1 MASDLTPAHVL
12 SVLTT
17 IGRHTVPAAGQRELN
32 AEALNERAADWWMI
46 LSGMGVGCA
55 DLSAAASRCIASSRW
70 RPEIADIVAALRG
83 PEASRQGTEAIAA
96 EDLAALDRWADVVA
110 SMGGVVPE
118 WSAVRAAVSD
128 PSRPTRALVVFG
140 DPARVD
146 RIAAAV
152 MRLGGWS
159 AVVRART
166 GERLPGSD
174 PWRDYGFAWRSL
186 YAGTDTAEPSAR
198 MLTGH
203 ATRALGD
210 QGPPALTD
218 REATTLQAELAH
230 RLARRG

>member
-1 MASDLTPAHVL
+1 MLTIEDVL
-12 SVLTT
+12 AVLRR
-17 IGRHTVPAAGQRELN
+17 IARHTVPATGQRELSDEL
-32 AEALNERAADWWMI
+32 AAERALDWLQI
-46 LSGMGVGCA
+46 LQSMGVDPDA
-55 DLSAAASRCIASSRW
+55 LRAAAARCVATSKW

-83 PEASRQGTEAIAA
+83 PEASRLGTEAVAA

-128 PSRPTRALVVFG
+128 PSRPTRALAVFG
-140 DPARVD
+140 DVARVD
-146 RIAAAV
+146 RITAAV
-152 MRLGGWS
+152 MRLGGWG

-218 REATTLQAELAH
+218 REATAIQAELAR
-230 RLARRG
+230 RLAGRP